1 MSWPPPSAAQA
12 RLIWWALAA
21 LAVAVLVTLAVA
33 VVWGLGQIIN
43 LLAPVLWPLAVA
55 GVLAYLLDPVVDFLV
70 ARKIPRPRALAL
82 VFLLAFACLVG
93 VISSVAP
100 QIYRETQQFGERV
113 PAYTKK
119 LKERIE
125 VWATNPPIVI
135 QKALTLRRLFGPT
148 NQLAAVENLPAS
160 TASGLPPA
168 DPATRPTV
176 TSNSSNGPQM
186 SQDLVRSATVWFTG
200 LIPSVGSWLLERIGN
215 LGSWFGLLAGVL
227 LVPVYLFHFL
237 LEKRGI
243 EKKWTDYLPVR
254 QSQFKNELVFCLRAI
269 NGYLIVFFRS
279 QVLVA
284 VCDGVLYTLGF
295 LLIGLPY
302 AFLLGLMA
310 TILTMIPLLGAIITC
325 VTALLIAFAA
335 TGSWH
340 LPALVLLVF
349 GIVQSVEGLLIS
361 PRIMGDRVGLH
372 PLTIIIAV
380 MVGTTLLGGLLGGI
394 LAIPVTA
401 ALRVIMFR
409 YVWRKE
415 SAAPGTSESSAP

>member
-1 MSWPPPSAAQA
+1 MNLPSPSAAQA
-12 RLIWWALAA
+12 RLLWWALSA
-21 LAVAVLVTLAVA
+21 LAAAVLVALGVGII
-33 VVWGLGQIIN
+33 WGLGRALN

-70 ARKIPRPRALAL
+70 ARRIPRKRALTL
-82 VFLLAFACLVG
+82 VFLVAFASLVA
-93 VISSVAP
+93 VLSSVVP
-100 QIYRETQQFGERV
+100 QIYREAQQFGERV
-113 PAYTKK
+113 PTYTKK
-119 LKERIE
+119 IQERIE
-125 VWATNPPIVI
+125 VWATNPPTVI
-135 QKALTLRRLFGPT
+135 QKTLTLRRLFVST
-148 NQLAAVENLPAS
+148 NQLATVDGLPQAGPTAAPLDPAS
-160 TASGLPPA
+160 HPSLPPSSPVA
-168 DPATRPTV
+168 A
-176 TSNSSNGPQM
+176 NSPQV
-186 SQDLVRSATVWFTG
+186 SVDLVRSVTVWMTG
-200 LIPSVGSWLLERIGN
+200 AIPTAGSWLLDRVGK
-215 LGSWFGLLAGVL
+215 LGSWFGLLAGVF

-254 QSQFKNELVFCLRAI
+254 QSQFKDELVFCLQAV

-284 VCDGVLYTLGF
+284 LCDGVLYTLGF

-310 TILTMIPLLGAIITC
+310 TLLTMIPLLGAIITC

-335 TGSWH
+335 TGSWQ

-349 GIVQSVEGLLIS
+349 GIVQAIEGLIIS

-394 LAIPVTA
+394 LAIPLTA

-409 YVWRKE
+409 YVWR
-415 SAAPGTSESSAP
+415 APSREG